1 MIIMW
6 MHTFKYYRSSV
17 RKKFWFSSKL
27 INFPKT
33 LISSSSQFFLAIEK
47 VMHVYYKKAVVREY
61 PFLYFNIVKFLIFL
75 FYFIFLW
82 FKKKEKKLNNMISLF
97 KKKKKKLNNMTS
109 LYI

>member
-61 PFLYFNIVKFLIFL
+61 RSMFTAANSVNILSFQHFTIR
-75 FYFIFLW
+75 LW
-82 FKKKEKKLNNMISLF
+82 FFEFSMYHEIRKF
-97 KKKKKKLNNMTS
+97 KVK
-109 LYI
+109 

>member
-61 PFLYFNIVKFLIFL
+61 LLCYSIYIFKNQVENIMQWIFL
-75 FYFIFLW
+75 GTPKQPLFYN
-82 FKKKEKKLNNMISLF
+82 KRA
-97 KKKKKKLNNMTS
+97 
-109 LYI
+109 

>member
-61 PFLYFNIVKFLIFL
+61 LILSIINYISRVFG
-75 FYFIFLW
+75 
-82 FKKKEKKLNNMISLF
+82 MCISLYVNF
-97 KKKKKKLNNMTS
+97 NLKLHKSDKFNVVMW
-109 LYI
+109 

>member
-33 LISSSSQFFLAIEK
+33 LIYTCPMWSECTLN
-47 VMHVYYKKAVVREY
+47 KKINA
-61 PFLYFNIVKFLIFL
+61 F
-75 FYFIFLW
+75 
-82 FKKKEKKLNNMISLF
+82 ISL
-97 KKKKKKLNNMTS
+97 KK
-109 LYI
+109 IV

>member
-61 PFLYFNIVKFLIFL
+61 L
-75 FYFIFLW
+75 FSFSILS
-82 FKKKEKKLNNMISLF
+82 M
-97 KKKKKKLNNMTS
+97 
-109 LYI
+109 

>member
-1 MIIMW
+1 MIILS

-47 VMHVYYKKAVVREY
+47 VIHVYYKKAVVREY
-61 PFLYFNIVKFLIFL
+61 PFVEWNSVICSLNSFWIKIRDSNYL
-75 FYFIFLW
+75 FFP
-82 FKKKEKKLNNMISLF
+82 KN
-97 KKKKKKLNNMTS
+97 
-109 LYI
+109 

>member
-61 PFLYFNIVKFLIFL
+61 QIFL
-75 FYFIFLW
+75 FYQKPWYLRAHSKSEHVHFGTDFFVRL
-82 FKKKEKKLNNMISLF
+82 E
-97 KKKKKKLNNMTS
+97 
-109 LYI
+109 